1 MTPAAAA
8 IMTLYETGNYED
20 IRDAVIA
27 YLGEDYTPSNLMAL
41 LHQLPADGWSRLDG

>member
-1 MTPAAAA
+1 MTQAIAA
-8 IMTLYETGNYED
+8 ITTLYETGNYED

-41 LHQLPADGWSRLDG
+41 LHQLPQENWTQL